1 MADFEQITN
10 PYLALMLIYISWW
23 MMVVP
28 QSVVL
33 YSRLHLVIEN
43 PKHYRYVLWMIIFTT
58 IFISLP
64 TMGLGTA
71 AQASQISR
79 LMSANRIW
87 DRIQVSIFFVQETI
101 ISILYIV
108 ETRKVLQNRSTLGQD
123 DKSIQTVMH
132 HLIYTNLLV
141 VFLDISLLGMS
152 YSSFFYVQAAYKPCV
167 YGVKL
172 RVEFSILNR
181 LVHTLRGSSMRSYYA
196 GTEHSGRRE
205 QASGRAEWHESHRMG
220 REVRLETY
228 TPQSEVNIVPPRVN
242 RNSAPSTEDGM
253 LERDGIVQATRISVG
268 PSKPKEAAQPGKSWK
283 GA

>member
-43 PKHYRYVLWMIIFTT
+43 PRHHRYVLWMIIFTT

-152 YSSFFYVQAAYKPCV
+152 YSTFFYVQAAYKPCV

-181 LVHTLRGSSMRSYYA
+181 LVHTLRGSSMQSY

-205 QASGRAEWHESHRMG
+205 QASGRAEWHESHRIG
-220 REVRLETY
+220 RDVRLETY
-228 TPQSEVNIVPPRVN
+228 TPQSEVNIMPPRVN
-242 RNSAPSTEDGM
+242 RNSTPSVEDGM
-253 LERDGIVQATRISVG
+253 LERDEIVQTTRISVG
-268 PSKPKEAAQPGKSWK
+268 PSKPEEAAQPSKSCK
-283 GA
+283 AA